1 MSVIQYIVD
10 LGPSL
15 MMPIIIFVMAMFFR
29 IPVGRA
35 IRASL
40 TIGIGFIAINLVI
53 GLLVDTLSPATE
65 AMVNN
70 LGVNLDV
77 LDVGWPS
84 AATIS
89 FATTAVVPWVFA
101 LGIPLNV
108 GLITIGYT
116 KTLDIDL
123 WNYWHFIFGAAF
135 VYVITGSLLISIFV
149 ALLTLTVIL
158 KLADATAPVVQDYFE
173 LPDVSLPHTE
183 TVAWA
188 PVGWVIDRG
197 LDRVPGLN
205 KLHADPGTIRQ
216 KYGVIGEPLMV
227 GVVLGAIIGILGF
240 GPGLVNDFGGALQ
253 QILTTAIGMGAVM
266 LVLPRMVRILMEGLN
281 PVSRGARTWLNRRF
295 PNRDLYIGL
304 DAALAVGQPAVIA
317 TALLLVPVVLVLA
330 ILLSF
335 VGMNRMLPF
344 TDLATLPFF
353 SIWAIAWSRGNIV
366 RGIITGAIFMCAFL
380 IIGTFLAPATTDI
393 AGNAGFAIP
402 ASALEVSS
410 LDGGGHVVPWL
421 LALPFL
427 GSTIAN
433 LGAPLLV
440 ACALVVVGVLACYA
454 AFFARFGVM
463 RPDETVRTDWEG
475 AEAEEEPA
483 EEEPAEEEPA
493 KEEAARGN
501 REYFSNLIEETNRR
515 SASDGGTTERSGAE
529 R

>member
-1 MSVIQYIVD
+1 
-10 LGPSL
+10 
-15 MMPIIIFVMAMFFR
+15 
-29 IPVGRA
+29 
-35 IRASL
+35 
-40 TIGIGFIAINLVI
+40 
-53 GLLVDTLSPATE
+53 
-65 AMVNN
+65 MVNN

-188 PVGWVIDRG
+188 PVGWVINRG

-205 KLHADPGTIRQ
+205 KLHADPETIRQ
-216 KYGVIGEPLMV
+216 KYGVIGEPLVV
-227 GVVLGAIIGILGF
+227 GVVLGGLIGLLGF
-240 GPGLVNDFGGALQ
+240 GPGLFGDEPGAALK

-281 PVSRGARTWLNRRF
+281 PVSRGARTWLNQRF
-295 PNRDLYIGL
+295 PGRELYIGL

-317 TALLLVPVVLVLA
+317 TALLLVPVVLGIA
-330 ILLSF
+330 IVLSF
-335 VGMNRMLPF
+335 IGMNRMLPF

-353 SIWAIAWSRGNIV
+353 SIWAVAWSRGNIV
-366 RGIITGAIFMCAFL
+366 RGVITGAIFMCAFL
-380 IIGTFLAPATTDI
+380 AIGTFLAPATTDI
-393 AGNAGFAIP
+393 AANADFAIP
-402 ASALEVSS
+402 EGALQVSS

-427 GSTIAN
+427 GSTIAT
-433 LGAPLLV
+433 LGVPLLV
-440 ACALVVVGVLACYA
+440 ACSLVVVGVLACYV
-454 AFFARFGVM
+454 AFFVRFGVR
-463 RPDETVRTDWEG
+463 RPDETVEVYWE
-475 AEAEEEPA
+475 ADKEAEEA
-483 EEEPAEEEPA
+483 EES
-493 KEEAARGN
+493 
-501 REYFSNLIEETNRR
+501 RE
-515 SASDGGTTERSGAE
+515 AE
-529 R
+529 REREGAASSAEQSEATREPEARR